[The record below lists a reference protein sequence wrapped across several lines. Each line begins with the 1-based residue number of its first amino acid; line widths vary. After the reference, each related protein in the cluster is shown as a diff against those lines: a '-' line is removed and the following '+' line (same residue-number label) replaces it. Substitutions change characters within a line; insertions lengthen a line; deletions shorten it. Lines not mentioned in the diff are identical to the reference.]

1 MYLDGSLIIYSSQSS
16 YRPTLPI
23 SRRDNDYIHH
33 LERLQMLKC
42 MFSCLWFD
50 RPIAAHFPRSILQVL
65 GHGSCAFSFWIFC
78 LISKENKYI
87 FMLDLALGESSQQY
101 KDQIFDAPCL
111 PGTKWHQT
119 RNILS
124 GLRWII
130 YNLIRTKVS
139 FYRDFYRGVEVEVG
153 RSSMSSY

>member
-1 MYLDGSLIIYSSQSS
+1 
-16 YRPTLPI
+16 
-23 SRRDNDYIHH
+23 
-33 LERLQMLKC
+33 MLKC

-139 FYRDFYRGVEVEVG
+139 FYRDFYRGVGVEVG
-153 RSSMSSY
+153 RSICDRCFSKTTLFMSSYVQKRAGPRVSQKAKDYRRIKRKA

>member
-1 MYLDGSLIIYSSQSS
+1 
-16 YRPTLPI
+16 
-23 SRRDNDYIHH
+23 
-33 LERLQMLKC
+33 MLKC

-65 GHGSCAFSFWIFC
+65 SPGSCAFSFWIFC

-101 KDQIFDAPCL
+101 KDQILTLRCL
-111 PGTKWHQT
+111 PWTKWHQT

-130 YNLIRTKVS
+130 YNLIRTKSELLPRLLPRRGGGGWAIEHVFILGLKRAGPRVS
-139 FYRDFYRGVEVEVG
+139 QKAKDYRRIK
-153 RSSMSSY
+153 RKA